1 VLGLLYIF
9 CAVVSFALGYII
21 GSVSKE
27 QAIEVIYPEIVKDN
41 TYSLDKPSK
50 ALRHPNKA
58 LVKKA
63 ISQYQLYSEADNKK
77 CLSTREYYY

>member
-1 VLGLLYIF
+1 MLGFLYIF
-9 CAVVSFALGYII
+9 CSIVSFALGYII

-27 QAIEVIYPEIVKDN
+27 QSIEVIYPEVISTDN
-41 TYSLDKPSK
+41 HLIHKSYKVPK
-50 ALRHPNKA
+50 HPNKA

-63 ISQYQLYSEADNKK
+63 ISQYQLYSKADDKK